1 MMMCQSLLDT
11 TRSLRSLPSST
22 QWLIPGS
29 RYQRRL
35 RVMGVS
41 GFNPH
46 IPLISP
52 MLRIFEKSSVWKD
65 ERSFNPLR
73 SMDKT
78 WLISLEIAK
87 WSRCIHRLL
96 DPPIRRLPTGISK
109 CSPQWSLTISQ
120 PTTIYCRSV
129 ENICIPMITRLDRL
143 MFLFH
148 DMDGNIMRLNSELE
162 LQF

>member
-1 MMMCQSLLDT
+1 MLSRTPMMMMWQFLLDT

-29 RYQRRL
+29 RHLQRL
-35 RVMGVS
+35 RVLGVS

-46 IPLISP
+46 IPLISH
-52 MLRIFEKSSVWKD
+52 MLQIFEKSSVWKD
-65 ERSFNPLR
+65 EQTFYPLR
-73 SMDKT
+73 SMDRT

-109 CSPQWSLTISQ
+109 CSPQWSLTIPW
-120 PTTIYCRSV
+120 PTPSIGG
-129 ENICIPMITRLDRL
+129 EHLHPMITRLDRL
-143 MFLFH
+143 MFVFKDLE
-148 DMDGNIMRLNSELE
+148 GNIMR
-162 LQF
+162 